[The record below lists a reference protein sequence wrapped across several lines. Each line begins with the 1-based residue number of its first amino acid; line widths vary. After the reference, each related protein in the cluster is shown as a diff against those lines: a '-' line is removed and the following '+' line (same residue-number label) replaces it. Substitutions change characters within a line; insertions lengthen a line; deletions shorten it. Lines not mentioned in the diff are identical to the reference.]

1 MKRHLQTLFTLFE
14 ISDLPQNQK
23 RAVLAQRVFAPEE
36 YLTGDDPPPGPWPL
50 RLELLAPE
58 SPAVSYQIE
67 FL

>member
-1 MKRHLQTLFTLFE
+1 MRLTLF
-14 ISDLPQNQK
+14 DVNG
-23 RAVLAQRVFAPEE
+23 AVLAQRVFAPEE